1 MRNVVG
7 ENVKFEVDGKMEIFT
22 EDKDIV
28 YFENIFRKEHS
39 MKDCVTMSN
48 VNVSLQMNYWSI
60 YVDCVEIFDNRF

>member
-28 YFENIFRKEHS
+28 YFENIFRLEK
-39 MKDCVTMSN
+39 N
-48 VNVSLQMNYWSI
+48 I
-60 YVDCVEIFDNRF
+60 R